1 MADSPSEPRAKRQRV
16 DKAGRFAALERL
28 RNLKGSK
35 HKYEVK
41 EEVDDV
47 YEVVDEREYAKRAR
61 EKYGNDWIE
70 DDGTGYAE
78 DGRDF
83 FEDEDEYSEEE
94 IDDKKDKNKKN
105 SKKRPREGD
114 KPVKGKSSIRN
125 LFSNAVPK
133 KTKVTSLAEDNILA
147 DILGE
152 MHGNPKSS
160 TSNGIKNASETEVKS
175 TGVIAPARIVSKS
188 TRKSDAALAKEYM
201 NSFIN
206 NIKMSEP
213 VKKPE
218 EASDDE
224 LLDRILKP
232 KQTVANKKSVEKPK
246 VKDEKAE
253 AANQS
258 EVQVASKKSVGK
270 PRFTDEKTTATEQSE
285 KPVAFKKASVV
296 VTAEKPV
303 EHKKLEKIVEKTA
316 PLKETKTPEADFPDD
331 DMDFSCLQSEENRFD
346 KVESV
351 SKKNAV
357 KKLTLAP
364 AKDADDLQN
373 LLSNWEQICQMDN
386 FEAESAKSES
396 NASMGTSAP
405 DTLKFWYWE
414 AWEDPNKCPGEV
426 FLFGR
431 TAENKSICVRVEKID
446 RILYLL
452 PRKYL
457 LDPITKEQTGKLV
470 QLSDLYKEFDD
481 DISVELKLDGF
492 RSRKVTKNFGNHSI
506 GIDVPQV
513 CDYMEIHYDGKKP
526 PPNLKK
532 KYNSIAHIFGANT
545 TAMERFLLDR
555 KIKGPCWLTLNQ
567 FRANPAPISWCNT
580 DVSVSEPKGV
590 TLSEDPKPQPPP
602 PLTLLTLNVRTALNP
617 KTLKNEI
624 CMISMLVH
632 NRFHIDRP
640 APQPAFNRSMCGFTR
655 PVMAAWPYD
664 LKAKLAQ
671 FKAINVAKHDNER
684 ALLMWFLAM
693 YQQIDA
699 DLIVTFDAIDCQLD
713 VITDRIATLK
723 VGQWSRLGRVRLS
736 AYTSGRKWLEHFAG
750 RMVCDVK
757 RTASE
762 EKIKARSYD
771 LQTLC
776 QAVLEIK
783 ENERMDV
790 NDEDL
795 LQMFE
800 TGDGVLK
807 LVTLTMQDAAYVL
820 RMMYKLD
827 LLPLALQITNI
838 CGNTM
843 TRTLQHGR
851 SERIEFL
858 LLHAFTD
865 KNYIVPDK
873 KKREWS
879 DNNNTIIDGEVNDTT
894 AAAASS
900 GRKKAAYA
908 GGMVLDPIAGLYD
921 KYILLMDFNSLYPSI
936 IQEYNICFTTVQQPY
951 NAEDLPQLP
960 DPSIELGILP
970 QQLRRLVQSRREV
983 KKLMAKPDVPPEQL
997 KQYDIRQWALKIT
1010 ANAMYGCLGAG
1021 HSRFAAQHLAALVT
1035 HKGREILLNTKS
1047 LVQKMNYEV
1056 VYGDTDSIMVNTN
1069 ILDYDQVFTIGS
1081 SIKQSVNK
1089 MYKQVE
1095 LGIDGVFSCL
1105 LLLKKK
1111 KYAAVKVDKN
1121 PKTGALVKVQEQK
1134 GLDIVRR
1141 DWSQLAI
1148 MVGRIVLDEIL
1159 SEKQLDEKLDA
1170 VHSHLEKIR
1179 GQVESGAVPLPMYTI
1194 TKQLSKAP
1202 TEFNNAISQPHVQVA
1217 LRMNSTRNRRYK
1229 KGDMVDY
1236 VICLDGTNNPATQ
1249 RGYHLDEVKSSE
1261 TLKLDTQYYL
1271 AHQIHPVV
1279 TRMVDVL
1286 EGTDAS
1292 RVAESLGLDPSK
1304 FRAAAQRSHQER
1316 TEDTTG
1322 ESLVKTT
1329 LQKYREC
1336 DKFKFVCIAC
1346 KAENI
1351 VATAFRPNASNSYD
1365 AVLQKCANSDCSTAP
1380 YQYIVAIRN
1389 RLLLSIRS
1397 YIKRFY
1403 QNWLVCDDPSCNQ
1416 NTRFYTHVTTGN
1428 RPICPFCKT
1437 GSLVRQ
1443 YSERNLYQ
1451 QLSYFQ
1457 YMFDLSKYQ
1466 HKHVP
1471 LTPET
1476 EAAYQTLVDTV
1487 NQQLEKSAFCTISL
1501 GKLFSS
1507 FKPLEQSDEI
1517 SHKKIEFSQME
1528 MQVATSLDDN

>member
-28 RNLKGSK
+28 KKLKGSK
-35 HKYEVK
+35 HKYEVE
-41 EEVDDV
+41 EEVDNV
-47 YEVVDEREYAKRAR
+47 YEVVDEREYSKRAK
-61 EKYGNDWIE
+61 EKYGDDWIE
-70 DDGTGYAE
+70 EDGTGYAE

-94 IDDKKDKNKKN
+94 VEQKANKNKKN
-105 SKKRPREGD
+105 SKKRPRDSD

-133 KTKVTSLAEDNILA
+133 KNPVTSLAEDNILA

-152 MHGNPKSS
+152 LHEKPKGS
-160 TSNGIKNASETEVKS
+160 TSKDAQTASDIEIKQTKH
-175 TGVIAPARIVSKS
+175 IAPAKIISKS
-188 TRKSDAALAKEYM
+188 TNKSDAALAKEYM
-201 NSFIN
+201 NNFIN
-206 NIKMSEP
+206 NIKISEE

-218 EASDDE
+218 KTSDDE
-224 LLDRILKP
+224 LLDSILKP
-232 KQTVANKKSVEKPK
+232 KPTVNKKPMSEKSKLESTAPKLVEATVLAKK
-246 VKDEKAE
+246 ARTETAVEIQAQLSKTEKT
-253 AANQS
+253 
-258 EVQVASKKSVGK
+258 VKKS
-270 PRFTDEKTTATEQSE
+270 
-285 KPVAFKKASVV
+285 
-296 VTAEKPV
+296 AE
-303 EHKKLEKIVEKTA
+303 EEAQANE
-316 PLKETKTPEADFPDD
+316 PEFPDD
-331 DMDFSCLQSEENRFD
+331 DMDFSCLQNEENQFQNAKYTTID
-346 KVESV
+346 A
-351 SKKNAV
+351 KKKSP
-357 KKLTLAP
+357 KKTEKGKGAP
-364 AKDADDLQN
+364 AKDVDDLQN
-373 LLSNWEQICQMDN
+373 LLSNWEQVCQMDN
-386 FEAESAKSES
+386 FEEETINSENTS
-396 NASMGTSAP
+396 DASLAGK

-414 AWEDPNKCPGEV
+414 AWEDPVKCPGEV

-431 TAENKSICVRVEKID
+431 TTEGKSLCVRVEKID
-446 RILYLL
+446 RVLYLL

-457 LDPITKEQTGKLV
+457 LDPITKESTGKLV
-470 QLSDLYKEFDD
+470 QLSDLYKEFDEN
-481 DISVELKLDGF
+481 ISNELKLDGF

-545 TAMERFLLDR
+545 TALERFLLDR
-555 KIKGPCWLTLNQ
+555 KIKGPCWLTLKE
-567 FRANPAPISWCNT
+567 FRPNPAPISWCNS
-580 DVSVSEPKGV
+580 DVSVSEPKSV
-590 TLSEDPKPQPPP
+590 ILSEDPKPEPPP

-632 NRFHIDRP
+632 NRFHIDRR
-640 APQPAFNRSMCGFTR
+640 APQPAFNRSMCGITR
-655 PVMAAWPYD
+655 PVMAAWPFD
-664 LKAKLAQ
+664 LKVKLSQ

-684 ALLMWFLAM
+684 GLLMWFMAM
-693 YQQIDA
+693 YQQVDA

-713 VITDRIATLK
+713 VITDRISTLK
-723 VGQWSRLGRVRLS
+723 VPQWSRLGRVRLS
-736 AYTSGRKWLEHFAG
+736 AHASGRKWLDYFAG

-783 ENERMDV
+783 ENERRDV

-807 LVTLTMQDAAYVL
+807 LITLTMQDAAYVL

-858 LLHAFTD
+858 LLHAFTE

-873 KKREWS
+873 KKREWN

-894 AAAASS
+894 AAASSS
-900 GRKKAAYA
+900 GRKKAAYS

-960 DPSIELGILP
+960 DSSVELGILP

-983 KKLMAKPDVPPEQL
+983 KKLMAKSDVPPEQL

-1010 ANAMYGCLGAG
+1010 ANAMYGCLGAS

-1035 HKGREILLNTKS
+1035 HKGREILMNTKS
-1047 LVQKMNYEV
+1047 LVQKMSYEV

-1069 ILDYDQVFTIGS
+1069 ILDYDQVFTIGNG
-1081 SIKQSVNK
+1081 IKQSVNK
-1089 MYKQVE
+1089 IYKQVE

-1111 KYAAVKVDKN
+1111 KYAAVKVEKDAKS
-1121 PKTGALVKVQEQK
+1121 GALVKVQEQK

-1148 MVGRIVLDEIL
+1148 MVGRVVLDEIL
-1159 SEKQLDEKLDA
+1159 SDKQLDEKLDA

-1179 GQVESGAVPLPMYTI
+1179 TQIESDSVPLPMYII

-1217 LRMNSTRNRRYK
+1217 LRMNTTRNRRYK

-1261 TLKLDTQYYL
+1261 TLKLDSQYYL

-1304 FRAAAQRSHQER
+1304 FRAAAQRAHQER
-1316 TEDTTG
+1316 AEDTTG

-1336 DKFKFVCIAC
+1336 DKFKFICISC
-1346 KAENI
+1346 KSENI
-1351 VATAFRPNASNSYD
+1351 IATAFRPNAANSYD
-1365 AVLQKCANSDCSTAP
+1365 AVLQKCVNTDCCSAP
-1380 YQYIVAIRN
+1380 HQYIVAIRN
-1389 RLLLSIRS
+1389 RLLLTIRS
-1397 YIKRFY
+1397 YVKRFY

-1416 NTRFYTHVTTGN
+1416 NTRFHTHVTAGS
-1428 RPICPFCKT
+1428 RPVCPYCKN

-1457 YMFDLSKYQ
+1457 YMFDLSRYQ

-1476 EAAYQTLVDTV
+1476 EAAYQVLFETV
-1487 NQQLEKSAFCTISL
+1487 NLQLEKSAFCTISL
-1501 GKLFSS
+1501 GKLFSY
-1507 FKPLEQSDEI
+1507 FKPFEQSDTI
-1517 SHKKIEFSQME
+1517 SHKKIDLPQLET
-1528 MQVATSLDDN
+1528 QVAISLDEN

>member
-28 RNLKGSK
+28 KKLKGTK
-35 HKYEVK
+35 HKYEIE
-41 EEVDDV
+41 EEVDNV
-47 YEVVDEREYAKRAR
+47 YEVVDEREYARRAR
-61 EKYGNDWIE
+61 EKYGADWIE
-70 DDGTGYAE
+70 EDGTGYAE

-94 IDDKKDKNKKN
+94 SIDQKEKNKRN
-105 SKKRPREGD
+105 AKKRARDGGE
-114 KPVKGKSSIRN
+114 KAIKGKGSIRN

-133 KTKVTSLAEDNILA
+133 KAQVTPLAEDNILA

-152 MHGNPKSS
+152 LHDGPKSS
-160 TSNGIKNASETEVKS
+160 TSNGVQEISSAEIKATKLL
-175 TGVIAPARIVSKS
+175 APARILTKA
-188 TRKSDAALAKEYM
+188 TRKSDAALTKEYM

-206 NIKMSEP
+206 NIKMSEAT
-213 VKKPE
+213 KKHDE
-218 EASDDE
+218 TSDDE

-232 KQTVANKKSVEKPK
+232 KPTVANKKVAVEKVSPNADVKKEMEDTVPRKKLNTEVSVEKPVVVERK
-246 VKDEKAE
+246 KDAHIEKQTAPTKETPAE
-253 AANQS
+253 
-258 EVQVASKKSVGK
+258 
-270 PRFTDEKTTATEQSE
+270 TTA
-285 KPVAFKKASVV
+285 
-296 VTAEKPV
+296 
-303 EHKKLEKIVEKTA
+303 
-316 PLKETKTPEADFPDD
+316 FPDD
-331 DMDFSCLQSEENRFD
+331 DLDFSCLQDDNNKFEEQQAATVVETKRKSPK
-346 KVESV
+346 KVPESR
-351 SKKNAV
+351 
-357 KKLTLAP
+357 LAP
-364 AKDADDLQN
+364 AKDADDLKS
-373 LLSNWEQICQMDN
+373 LLISWEQICQMDK
-386 FEAESAKSES
+386 FEEEITTSES
-396 NASMGTSAP
+396 TTTANATTE
-405 DTLKFWYWE
+405 DILKFWYWE
-414 AWEDPNKCPGEV
+414 AWEDANRCPGEI

-431 TAENKSICVRVEKID
+431 TAESKSVCVRVEKID

-457 LDPITKEQTGKLV
+457 LDPITKEPTDKLV
-470 QLSDLYKEFDD
+470 QLSDIYKEFDE

-492 RSRKVTKNFGNHSI
+492 RSRKVTKNFGYHSI

-526 PPNLKK
+526 APNLKK

-545 TAMERFLLDR
+545 TALERFLLDR
-555 KIKGPCWLTLNQ
+555 KIKGPCWLTLKQ
-567 FRANPAPISWCNT
+567 FRKNSAPISWCNT
-580 DVSVSEPKGV
+580 DVSVSEPKLV
-590 TLSEDPKPQPPP
+590 ILSEDVKPQSPPP
-602 PLTLLTLNVRTALNP
+602 ITLLTLNVRTALNS

-632 NRFHIDRP
+632 NRFHIDRR
-640 APQPAFNRSMCGFTR
+640 APQPAFNRSMCGITR
-655 PVMAAWPYD
+655 PVMAAWPFD

-671 FKAINVAKHDNER
+671 FKAISVAKHDNER
-684 ALLMWFLAM
+684 SLLMWFLAM

-723 VGQWSRLGRVRLS
+723 VPQWSRLGRVRLS
-736 AYTSGRKWLEHFAG
+736 AYMSGKKWLEYFAG

-757 RTASE
+757 RTAAE

-776 QAVLEIK
+776 QAVLDIK

-807 LVTLTMQDAAYVL
+807 LITLTMQDSAYIL

-858 LLHAFTD
+858 LLHAFTE
-865 KNYIVPDK
+865 KNFIVPDK
-873 KKREWS
+873 KKRDWKDHNS
-879 DNNNTIIDGEVNDTT
+879 TIIDDGGEGND
-894 AAAASS
+894 APAAST
-900 GRKKAAYA
+900 GRKKAAYS
-908 GGMVLDPIAGLYD
+908 GGMVLDPIPGLYD

-951 NAEDLPQLP
+951 NTEDLPQLP
-960 DPSIELGILP
+960 DSSIELGILP

-983 KKLMAKPDVPPEQL
+983 KKLMARGDVSVEQM

-1035 HKGREILLNTKS
+1035 HKGREILMNTKS
-1047 LVQKMNYEV
+1047 LVQKLSYEV

-1069 ILDYDQVFTIGS
+1069 ILDFDQVFTIGS
-1081 SIKQSVNK
+1081 GIKQSVNK

-1111 KYAAVKVDKN
+1111 KYAAVKVEKDK
-1121 PKTGALVKVQEQK
+1121 KTGALIKVQEQK

-1179 GQVESGAVPLPMYTI
+1179 GQVETGAVPLPMYII

-1202 TEFNNAISQPHVQVA
+1202 TEFNNAASQPHVQVA

-1236 VICLDGTNNPATQ
+1236 VICLDGTDNAATQ

-1261 TLKLDTQYYL
+1261 TLKVDTHYYL
-1271 AHQIHPVV
+1271 AHQLHPVV

-1346 KAENI
+1346 KSENL
-1351 VATAFRPNASNSYD
+1351 VATAYRPNASHTYD
-1365 AVLQKCANSDCSTAP
+1365 PVLQKCANSDCNTAP
-1380 YQYIVAIRN
+1380 YQYIIAIRN

-1416 NTRFYTHVTTGN
+1416 NTRFYTHVTRGN
-1428 RPICPFCKT
+1428 RPVCPFCKN
-1437 GSLVRQ
+1437 GLLVRQ

-1471 LTPET
+1471 LTAET
-1476 EAAYQTLVDTV
+1476 EAAYQLLFDTV
-1487 NQQLEKSAFCTISL
+1487 NKQLEKSAFCTISL
-1501 GKLFSS
+1501 AKIFSH

-1517 SHKKIEFSQME
+1517 SHRKIEVPQLE
-1528 MQVATSLDDN
+1528 LQVATSLDDN

>member
-28 RNLKGSK
+28 KQLKGNK
-35 HKYEVK
+35 HKYEVE

-70 DDGTGYAE
+70 EDGTGYAE

-83 FEDEDEYSEEE
+83 FEDEDGYSEDEVA
-94 IDDKKDKNKKN
+94 DKKDKSKKN
-105 SKKRPREGD
+105 SRKRLRD
-114 KPVKGKSSIRN
+114 SHKPVKGKGSIRN

-133 KTKVTSLAEDNILA
+133 KTQMTSLAEDNILA

-152 MHGNPKSS
+152 LHDKPKSS
-160 TSNGIKNASETEVKS
+160 TSKVAQETSETAPAPKKH
-175 TGVIAPARIVSKS
+175 IAPARILSKS
-188 TRKSDAALAKEYM
+188 TRKSDATLANDYM
-201 NSFIN
+201 NNFIN
-206 NIKMSEP
+206 NIKMAETA
-213 VKKPE
+213 KGADKT
-218 EASDDE
+218 SDDE
-224 LLDRILKP
+224 LLDSILKP
-232 KQTVANKKSVEKPK
+232 KPTVPNKKILEKSKEIPEKTDIAKQVKGLAPVKETVALPAKKAVT
-246 VKDEKAE
+246 
-253 AANQS
+253 NL
-258 EVQVASKKSVGK
+258 
-270 PRFTDEKTTATEQSE
+270 SE
-285 KPVAFKKASVV
+285 KPIEKSNVAIE
-296 VTAEKPV
+296 T
-303 EHKKLEKIVEKTA
+303 
-316 PLKETKTPEADFPDD
+316 PLSGNDFPDD
-331 DMDFSCLQSEENRFD
+331 DIDFSSLQDNNAQFEKVTENASDISEVSPKKIIQS
-346 KVESV
+346 KV
-351 SKKNAV
+351 
-357 KKLTLAP
+357 AP
-364 AKDADDLQN
+364 VKDADDLQN

-386 FEAESAKSES
+386 FEEENTNSENDSAS
-396 NASMGTSAP
+396 NTTCKE
-405 DTLKFWYWE
+405 DTIKFWYWE

-426 FLFGR
+426 FMFGR
-431 TAENKSICVRVEKID
+431 SSENKSICVRVGKID
-446 RILYLL
+446 RVLYLL

-457 LDPITKEQTGKLV
+457 LDPITKEPTDKLV
-470 QLSDLYKEFDD
+470 QLSDLYKEFDEE
-481 DISVELKLDGF
+481 ISVELKLDGF

-545 TAMERFLLDR
+545 TALERFLLDR

-567 FRANPAPISWCNT
+567 FSVNPAPISWCNS
-580 DVSVSEPKGV
+580 DVTVNDPKSIILTEEPK
-590 TLSEDPKPQPPP
+590 PAPPP

-632 NRFHIDRP
+632 NRFHIDRR
-640 APQPAFNRSMCGFTR
+640 APQPAFNRSMCGITR
-655 PVMAAWPYD
+655 PIMAAWPFD
-664 LKAKLAQ
+664 LKAKLAK
-671 FKAINVAKHDNER
+671 FKAINVVKHDNER

-693 YQQIDA
+693 YQQVDA

-713 VITDRIATLK
+713 VITDRISALK
-723 VGQWSRLGRVRLS
+723 VPQWSRLGRVRLS
-736 AYTSGRKWLEHFAG
+736 AHGSGRKWLDFFAG

-795 LQMFE
+795 LQLFE

-807 LVTLTMQDAAYVL
+807 LITLTMQDASYIL

-858 LLHAFTD
+858 LLHAFTE

-879 DNNNTIIDGEVNDTT
+879 ENNTTIIDGEGNETT
-894 AAAASS
+894 APTASS
-900 GRKKAAYA
+900 GRKKAAYS

-951 NAEDLPQLP
+951 NSDDLPQLP
-960 DPSIELGILP
+960 DSTVELGILP

-983 KKLMAKPDVPPEQL
+983 KKLMAKTDVAPELL

-1035 HKGREILLNTKS
+1035 HKGREILMNTKS
-1047 LVQKMNYEV
+1047 LVQKMSYEV

-1069 ILDYDQVFTIGS
+1069 ILDYDQVFTIGN

-1089 MYKQVE
+1089 MYRQVE

-1111 KYAAVKVDKN
+1111 KYAAMIVEKD
-1121 PKTGALVKVQEQK
+1121 PKTGALKKVQEQK

-1179 GQVESGAVPLPMYTI
+1179 DQVETDAVPLPMYII

-1236 VICLDGTNNPATQ
+1236 VICQDGTNNPATQ

-1261 TLKLDTQYYL
+1261 TLKLDKQYYL

-1304 FRAAAQRSHQER
+1304 FRAAAQRAHQER
-1316 TEDTTG
+1316 VEDTTG

-1336 DKFKFVCIAC
+1336 DKFKFICIAC
-1346 KAENI
+1346 KSENI
-1351 VATAFRPNASNSYD
+1351 VATAFRPNATNSHD
-1365 AVLQKCANSDCSTAP
+1365 AVLQKCVNTDCSTAP

-1389 RLLLSIRS
+1389 RLLLSLRS

-1416 NTRFYTHVTTGN
+1416 NTRFYTHVTAGN
-1428 RPICPFCKT
+1428 RPICPFCKA

-1476 EAAYQTLVDTV
+1476 EAAYQMLFDTV

-1501 GKLFSS
+1501 GKLFSH

-1517 SHKKIEFSQME
+1517 SHKKIELPQLE
-1528 MQVATSLDDN
+1528 MQVATSLE